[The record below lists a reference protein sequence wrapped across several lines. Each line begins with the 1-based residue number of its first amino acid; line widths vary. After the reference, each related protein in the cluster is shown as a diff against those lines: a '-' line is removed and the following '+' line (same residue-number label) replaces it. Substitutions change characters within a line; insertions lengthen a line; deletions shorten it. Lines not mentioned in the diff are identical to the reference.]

1 MAKATTAVAAEQ
13 PESAGCEPLTLTEF
27 CRRLSER
34 VRSPE
39 LIGAFYHG
47 ELAAERLRDTEAEYK
62 ARFDAFTK
70 KPV

>member
-1 MAKATTAVAAEQ
+1 MAKTTAVAAE
-13 PESAGCEPLTLTEF
+13 PVESAGGEPLTLTEF

-39 LIGAFYHG
+39 LIGAFEHS
-47 ELAAERLRDTEAEYK
+47 EKAAGKTRDTEVAFR